1 MKLYT
6 YWVDTAN
13 RNINFVTEMFTSGS
27 LKQYRLKHRRVNI
40 RAVKDWCRQILNGLL
55 YLHSHDPPI
64 IHRDLKCDNIFVN
77 GNKGQVKIGD
87 LGLAAILQKSQT
99 CHCVGTPEFMAP
111 EVYQEDYNELVDIYS
126 FGMCVLEMVT
136 FEYPYSEC
144 THPAQIYK
152 KVMSGKKPDA
162 FYKVK
167 DPEVRRFVEKCLETV
182 SFRLSARELLD
193 DPFLQLDDCESDI
206 SPIVCRRGQDYMDPL
221 LRQPNFEPDYEGKSF
236 STSCSDYVFVE
247 ENALVCSPDEF
258 RSGIEL
264 FEYNNVEEH
273 EHSLNLDITIKG
285 KRREDGSIFL
295 RLRIAEGGGH
305 ARNIYF
311 PFDVEYDTALT
322 VAAEMVAELDI
333 DGQDVTKIADM
344 IDGEISKLMSDW
356 KPGLVIEEPTHFTS
370 STLSFSFASDH
381 TSAAPSMKFFSNN
394 RTAMSSQFFQCSGCG
409 TNGRFEEITDLANSP
424 EVNDPN
430 LADCSASLLLHQC
443 SGCGACGRFNKITYL
458 ASSPEA
464 NDSNLANDPAL
475 LILNQCNGHI
485 PHGEFEGI
493 TDQANICEAHD
504 SNHASG
510 PASSNQING
519 FYNTDYWDQQG
530 FDHSSQC
537 SEGCH
542 SVEQLEQLY
551 QEISA
556 EVAKEAGI
564 RSKVSAGARNLV
576 QSFLGFCS
584 LASIP
589 MMQLTSHMGVNRRF
603 CMGSDGLAL
612 SSTRRS

>member
-1 MKLYT
+1 MLFFKT
-6 YWVDTAN
+6 
-13 RNINFVTEMFTSGS
+13 
-27 LKQYRLKHRRVNI
+27 
-40 RAVKDWCRQILNGLL
+40 L
-55 YLHSHDPPI
+55 YL
-64 IHRDLKCDNIFVN
+64 
-77 GNKGQVKIGD
+77 
-87 LGLAAILQKSQT
+87 
-99 CHCVGTPEFMAP
+99 
-111 EVYQEDYNELVDIYS
+111 
-126 FGMCVLEMVT
+126 
-136 FEYPYSEC
+136 
-144 THPAQIYK
+144 
-152 KVMSGKKPDA
+152 
-162 FYKVK
+162 
-167 DPEVRRFVEKCLETV
+167 
-182 SFRLSARELLD
+182 LL
-193 DPFLQLDDCESDI
+193 I
-206 SPIVCRRGQDYMDPL
+206 
-221 LRQPNFEPDYEGKSF
+221 
-236 STSCSDYVFVE
+236 CSNPVFFF
-247 ENALVCSPDEF
+247 A
-258 RSGIEL
+258 
-264 FEYNNVEEH
+264 
-273 EHSLNLDITIKG
+273 
-285 KRREDGSIFL
+285 
-295 RLRIAEGGGH
+295 GH

-356 KPGLVIEEPTHFTS
+356 KPGLGIEEPTHFTS

-458 ASSPEA
+458 GSSPEA
-464 NDSNLANDPAL
+464 NDSNLGNDPAS

-493 TDQANICEAHD
+493 TDQANICEAND
-504 SNHASG
+504 SNHASD
-510 PASSNQING
+510 PASLNQING
-519 FYNTDYWDQQG
+519 FYNTEYWDQQG
-530 FDHSSQC
+530 LDHSSQC